1 MINFIIGYLIV
12 INILS
17 MILIYIDYTFNLKI
31 KEDVLDFIYI
41 IIALFGGSIGIII
54 TSKMFMYKRDD
65 KTIKRIVPL
74 ILFIEIVIVLII
86 FSKVEL
92 INSGLMENS
101 KKLFNFVPE
110 IWAANCRI
118 DSFISSSHD
127 KERIPCHSVNG
138 SRKVGSVSL

>member
-12 INILS
+12 INILP

-31 KEDVLDFIYI
+31 KEDILDFIYI

-74 ILFIEIVIVLII
+74 ILFIEIVIGLII
-86 FSKVEL
+86 FSKVNNL
-92 INSGLMENS
+92 
-101 KKLFNFVPE
+101 KWFNL
-110 IWAANCRI
+110 
-118 DSFISSSHD
+118 
-127 KERIPCHSVNG
+127 K
-138 SRKVGSVSL
+138 